1 MMTSGRKV
9 ALVLGIVAA
18 LIVLVAGT
26 AWLAWRRFGPAMV
39 QQGRVAMTEGQGFGR
54 TATAQ
59 QCVDSVLTRHGTATI
74 GFTTTVV
81 QSIFLRGCLDTGSE
95 LGTLCAQ
102 QAGSGVTSANWTLA
116 ICRARQFG
124 DRYCPML
131 LQPLLEACRK
141 RAPPGARG

>member
-1 MMTSGRKV
+1 MTTSRKV

-18 LIVLVAGT
+18 LIVLVIGAG
-26 AWLAWRRFGPAMV
+26 WIAWRRFGPAMI
-39 QQGRVAMTEGQGFGR
+39 QQGRLAMTEGQGFGR

-59 QCVDSVLTRHGTATI
+59 QCVDSVLTRHGNTSI
-74 GFTTTVV
+74 GFTGTVV
-81 QSIFLRGCLDTGSE
+81 QSLFLRTCLDTGSE

-102 QAGSGVTSANWTLA
+102 NTGSGVIGGANWKVA

-124 DRYCPML
+124 DRYCPTM